1 MKYILSVNIIFTDTT
16 GIEKKVPIVFFS
28 SFLEDV
34 FPLLFFLITKSII
47 FFSFLFKRS
56 FLMKMNLQCTCLVRH
71 RALMAQNSAQF
82 FQGII
87 DLP

>member
-34 FPLLFFLITKSII
+34 FPLLFF
-47 FFSFLFKRS
+47 F
-56 FLMKMNLQCTCLVRH
+56 
-71 RALMAQNSAQF
+71 
-82 FQGII
+82 
-87 DLP
+87 